1 MKQELLESQTIHRIT
16 SSLLM
21 SNTELD
27 VSFYRSSYKFLVFR
41 NFMPFRAEALSLI
54 SLVFWNKEANLA
66 IYTELVNE
74 IIKSNSLRLELE
86 HLKQNKNRLLKV
98 SALSFF
104 SRLIK
109 SGDKHISFLLVYL
122 V

>member
-1 MKQELLESQTIHRIT
+1 
-16 SSLLM
+16 M

-54 SLVFWNKEANLA
+54 SLIFWNKEANLA

-74 IIKSNSLRLELE
+74 IIKSNCLRLELE

-109 SGDKHISFLLVYL
+109 SDDKHLSFLLVYL

>member
-1 MKQELLESQTIHRIT
+1 
-16 SSLLM
+16 M

-54 SLVFWNKEANLA
+54 SLIFWNKEANLA

-86 HLKQNKNRLLKV
+86 HLKQNKNRLLKI